1 MWPVG
6 YEECLQSWVQ
16 LRQDCTNKPFQE
28 QLNQIAGW
36 WGHAPQAKHAVH
48 WHDKE
53 NWPNPWELLADNSYD
68 ELAIALGI
76 SYTILMI
83 DSINTTVELAQAKD
97 SSLSD
102 SYIVLVDD
110 RKYIL
115 NYDPWLAVNSE
126 QTDFTIL
133 NTVEQDQLLKK
144 IG

>member
-6 YEECLQSWVQ
+6 YEERLQSWVQ
-16 LRQDCTNKPFQE
+16 LREDCKNKPIAE

-36 WGHAPQAKHAVH
+36 WGHAPRVRNVVH
-48 WHDKE
+48 WHDQE
-53 NWPNPWELLADNSYD
+53 NWPSPWELLADNSYD
-68 ELAIALGI
+68 ELAIALGM
-76 SYTILMI
+76 SYTTLML

-97 SSLSD
+97 STAGD
-102 SYIVLVDD
+102 FYIVLVDD